1 MSAKDQQQID
11 SLAGKLAA
19 LQPSSASGLQA
30 QAFYRA
36 GEQAATLQRKPFAA
50 SSRFAG
56 VAVAALILLSSSL
69 SYYAGVS
76 RGEAASELAT
86 APKAAPIHGLEPA
99 EKLPVVEL
107 AAESSTASQNN
118 PTLIAAV
125 EESTPP
131 PIPSW
136 LGLPQLSSQEYAHM
150 VEVRTAP
157 SSVSYPVAH
166 PHETDEPIQS
176 MLNELRRKE
185 SESPL
190 RRWLSM

>member
-50 SSRFAG
+50 SSRLAG

-118 PTLIAAV
+118 SRPIAVA
-125 EESTPP
+125 EKTTP

-176 MLNELRRKE
+176 MLNELRLKN